1 MDLLKNGR
9 LALIQV
15 ELLAGEI
22 KLRNQIQQSRNIQRL
37 RVRQRTYLANDFI
50 ADDFLYCQSKQEA
63 DERRDDL
70 HGYGIYLT
78 DVGEDALPLQ
88 SETLT
93 DECSHW
99 SGPTIHGNCCVA
111 EPGRRTLARLFAQ
124 VIEFYHNYSRGH
136 Y

>member
-22 KLRNQIQQSRNIQRL
+22 KLGNQIQQSRNIQRL
-37 RVRQRTYLANDFI
+37 RVWQRTYLANDLI

-78 DVGEDALPLQ
+78 DVGEDAGVREERAKVATRPHLPLVV
-88 SETLT
+88 SAIEKKYPFSNGKKDYVAVKSISLT
-93 DECSHW
+93 
-99 SGPTIHGNCCVA
+99 I
-111 EPGRRTLARLFAQ
+111 R
-124 VIEFYHNYSRGH
+124 
-136 Y
+136 